1 MSAEDISICSM
12 CQMPFDS
19 HKEAVG
25 HKCIE
30 IKEEKIEL
38 GGTISDEKD
47 FKDGCDLSENDSDYT
62 PSIKKSKMKQ
72 GESNEKFKHDVKK
85 RKGNTRND
93 IKLKIETNES
103 KDKKQISSTI
113 SSSLELSE
121 QFILFIL
128 KQVDEICENVKNG
141 DPDTKRSKEVNH
153 NLNNAVISYR
163 NMLDF
168 EKELFDESEY
178 YDDIGIESEN
188 EYDSTDIFH
197 DSKVPEKKVK
207 EPKVSKKCPI
217 CDASF
222 SSQMVQST
230 VNRHI
235 NKCKQEYKVG
245 PIVKDN
251 DQELSEIDPL
261 EVVFPVSKVPE
272 INLKKQKVSKK
283 NLEKSK
289 VPKKKGRK
297 LKAPE
302 EKRKMGPKNIKHDE
316 EFILVKNQCGRH
328 KLSEM
333 SLLLGMNMSTLR
345 SRIKREG
352 ITFSKK
358 LLECELCEMKKNTI
372 DIMKYPLITMITY
385 NSVEKK
391 FECCIC
397 KFSGSFRGIMHRH
410 LIEKHRNEINAKA
423 LLDAKSENN
432 PHCEESLCP
441 KVYGNGRGK
450 KFWCKKCSKKEE
462 KRKKES
468 KPVCPECGLTVKCL
482 KDHLIRKHSQEKH
495 ICNICSQE
503 YPSLIHLKVK

>member
-47 FKDGCDLSENDSDYT
+47 LKDGCDLSE
-62 PSIKKSKMKQ
+62 
-72 GESNEKFKHDVKK
+72 
-85 RKGNTRND
+85 
-93 IKLKIETNES
+93 
-103 KDKKQISSTI
+103 DKKQISSTI
-113 SSSLELSE
+113 SSNLELSE
-121 QFILFIL
+121 QFVLFIL
-128 KQVDEICENVKNG
+128 KQVDEICENIKNG

-178 YDDIGIESEN
+178 YDDIGMESEN
-188 EYDSTDIFH
+188 EYDLTDIFH
-197 DSKVPEKKVK
+197 DSKVPEK
-207 EPKVSKKCPI
+207 EPKVSEKCPI
-217 CDASF
+217 CDDTF
-222 SSQMVQST
+222 SSQMTQST

-235 NKCKQEYKVG
+235 NKCKIESTVC
-245 PIVKDN
+245 PVVKDT

-261 EVVFPVSKVPE
+261 KDVFPDSKIPE
-272 INLKKQKVSKK
+272 KNIKKLKVSKK
-283 NLEKSK
+283 NVEKSK
-289 VPKKKGRK
+289 VPKKKVRK

-302 EKRKMGPKNIKHDE
+302 EKRKMGPKNILHDE
-316 EFILVKNQCGRH
+316 KFILVKNQCGRH
-328 KLSEM
+328 KISEM
-333 SLLLGMNMSTLR
+333 SLLLEINMSTLK

-358 LLECELCEMKKNTI
+358 LLDCELCEMKKNTV
-372 DIMKYPLITMITY
+372 DIMKYPLITLITY
-385 NSVEKK
+385 NSIEKK

-423 LLDAKSENN
+423 LLDANSENN
-432 PHCEESLCP
+432 PQCEESLCP

-468 KPVCPECGLTVKCL
+468 KPVCPECGLTVQSL

-503 YPSLIHLKVK
+503 YPSLIHLEVK

>member
-1 MSAEDISICSM
+1 MSAEDISNCLM

-25 HKCIE
+25 HECIE

-38 GGTISDEKD
+38 GATISNEKH
-47 FKDGCDLSENDSDYT
+47 FKDGCDLSENDSYYT
-62 PSIKKSKMKQ
+62 TSIKKSKMKQ
-72 GESNEKFKHDVKK
+72 GESNENFKYDAKK

-103 KDKKQISSTI
+103 KDKKQNSSTI

-168 EKELFDESEY
+168 EKEVCDESEY
-178 YDDIGIESEN
+178 YDDIGIESKN
-188 EYDSTDIFH
+188 EYGSIDIFH
-197 DSKVPEKKVK
+197 ASKVPEK
-207 EPKVSKKCPI
+207 EPKVSEKYPI

-222 SSQMVQST
+222 SSQMIQSS

-235 NKCKQEYKVG
+235 NKCRIESTVG

-251 DQELSEIDPL
+251 DQELFEIDPL
-261 EVVFPVSKVPE
+261 EDVFPDSKVPE
-272 INLKKQKVSKK
+272 ENVKKLKVSKK
-283 NLEKSK
+283 NVEKAK
-289 VPKKKGRK
+289 LPKKKVRK

-333 SLLLGMNMSTLR
+333 YLLLGMNMSTLR

-397 KFSGSFRGIMHRH
+397 KFSASFRGIMHRH
-410 LIEKHRNEINAKA
+410 LIEKHRNEIDAKA
-423 LLDAKSENN
+423 LLHAKSENN
-432 PHCEESLCP
+432 PHCEESLCQ

-462 KRKKES
+462 KRKKDS
-468 KPVCPECGLTVKCL
+468 MPVCPECGLTVRSL
-482 KDHLIRKHSQEKH
+482 KNHLILKHSQEKH
-495 ICNICSQE
+495 ICSICSQE

>member
-1 MSAEDISICSM
+1 MSAEDISICSI

-38 GGTISDEKD
+38 GGTISDEKIFND
-47 FKDGCDLSENDSDYT
+47 ECDLSENDSDYT
-62 PSIKKSKMKQ
+62 TSMKKSKIKR
-72 GESNEKFKHDVKK
+72 GESNEKFKCYVKK
-85 RKGNTRND
+85 ETGNTRNN

-128 KQVDEICENVKNG
+128 KQVDEICENIKNG

-178 YDDIGIESEN
+178 SNGLGMESKN

-197 DSKVPEKKVK
+197 DSKVTEKKVK
-207 EPKVSKKCPI
+207 EAKVSKKCPI

-222 SSQMVQST
+222 SIQMTQST

-235 NKCKQEYKVG
+235 NKCKIESTVC
-245 PIVKDN
+245 PVVKDN

-261 EVVFPVSKVPE
+261 EDVFPDSKVPE
-272 INLKKQKVSKK
+272 ENVKKLKVSKK
-283 NLEKSK
+283 NVEKAK
-289 VPKKKGRK
+289 VPKKKVRK

-302 EKRKMGPKNIKHDE
+302 EKRKMGPRNIMHDE
-316 EFILVKNQCGRH
+316 KFILAKNQCGRH
-328 KLSEM
+328 NLSEM
-333 SLLLGMNMSTLR
+333 SLLLEINMSTLK

-358 LLECELCEMKKNTI
+358 LLDCEICEMKKNTV
-372 DIMKYPLITMITY
+372 DIMKYPLITLITY
-385 NSVEKK
+385 NSIEKK

-432 PHCEESLCP
+432 PHCEESLCQ

-468 KPVCPECGLTVKCL
+468 KPVCPECGLTVQSL

-495 ICNICSQE
+495 VCNICSQE

>member
-19 HKEAVG
+19 QKEAVE

-62 PSIKKSKMKQ
+62 LSIKKSKIKQ
-72 GESNEKFKHDVKK
+72 GESNEKFKYDVKK

-93 IKLKIETNES
+93 IKLEIETNEL

-113 SSSLELSE
+113 SSNLELSE

-128 KQVDEICENVKNG
+128 KQVDEICENIKNG

-168 EKELFDESEY
+168 EKEIFDESEY
-178 YDDIGIESEN
+178 YDDLGIESEN

-207 EPKVSKKCPI
+207 EPKVSRKCPI
-217 CDASF
+217 CDDSF
-222 SSQMVQST
+222 SSQMTQST

-235 NKCKQEYKVG
+235 NKCKIESTVC
-245 PIVKDN
+245 PVVKDN
-251 DQELSEIDPL
+251 DLELSEIDPL
-261 EVVFPVSKVPE
+261 EDVFPDSKVPE
-272 INLKKQKVSKK
+272 EIVKKLKESKK
-283 NLEKSK
+283 NVEKAK
-289 VPKKKGRK
+289 VTKKKVRK
-297 LKAPE
+297 LKALE

-316 EFILVKNQCGRH
+316 KFILVKNQCGRH
-328 KLSEM
+328 KISEM
-333 SLLLGMNMSTLR
+333 SLLLEMNMSTLK

-358 LLECELCEMKKNTI
+358 LLDCELCEMKKNTV

-423 LLDAKSENN
+423 LLDTKSENN
-432 PHCEESLCP
+432 PQCEESLCQ

-450 KFWCKKCSKKEE
+450 KFWCKKCSKREE

-468 KPVCPECGLTVKCL
+468 KPVCPECGLTVQSL

-503 YPSLIHLKVK
+503 YPSLIHLEVK

>member
-1 MSAEDISICSM
+1 MYFDSLDYSHIFYTVIFFFRMSAEDISICSM

-38 GGTISDEKD
+38 GGTMSDEKD

-72 GESNEKFKHDVKK
+72 GESNENFKYDAKK

-93 IKLKIETNES
+93 IKLKIETNEW
-103 KDKKQISSTI
+103 KEKKQISSTI
-113 SSSLELSE
+113 SSTISPNLELSE
-121 QFILFIL
+121 KFILFIL
-128 KQVDEICENVKNG
+128 KQVDEICENIKNG

-207 EPKVSKKCPI
+207 ELKVSKKCPI

-222 SSQMVQST
+222 SNQMTQST

-235 NKCKQEYKVG
+235 NKCKIESTVG
-245 PIVKDN
+245 PVVKDN
-251 DQELSEIDPL
+251 DQELSEIDLL
-261 EVVFPVSKVPE
+261 EDIFPDSRVPDK
-272 INLKKQKVSKK
+272 NVKKLKVSKK
-283 NLEKSK
+283 NVEKSK
-289 VPKKKGRK
+289 VPKKKLKK
-297 LKAPE
+297 LKALE

-316 EFILVKNQCGRH
+316 KFILVRNQCGRH
-328 KLSEM
+328 KVSE
-333 SLLLGMNMSTLR
+333 
-345 SRIKREG
+345 I
-352 ITFSKK
+352 
-358 LLECELCEMKKNTI
+358 
-372 DIMKYPLITMITY
+372 
-385 NSVEKK
+385 
-391 FECCIC
+391 
-397 KFSGSFRGIMHRH
+397 
-410 LIEKHRNEINAKA
+410 
-423 LLDAKSENN
+423 
-432 PHCEESLCP
+432 
-441 KVYGNGRGK
+441 
-450 KFWCKKCSKKEE
+450 
-462 KRKKES
+462 
-468 KPVCPECGLTVKCL
+468 
-482 KDHLIRKHSQEKH
+482 
-495 ICNICSQE
+495 
-503 YPSLIHLKVK
+503 